1 MLNLPLWA
9 EISLVVS
16 QSYCEMFP
24 SGKACK
30 VSFAHVQQPYLH
42 FQGLGCTEKPSYLE
56 KMNQLALVKTSDL
69 LQSLGVTVVSS
80 HLPYITALI

>member
-24 SGKACK
+24 SGMACK

-42 FQGLGCTEKPSYLE
+42 FQGLSCTEQPSYLE
-56 KMNQLALVKTSDL
+56 KMNQLVLVKTSDL